1 MKVFTTVEISKE
13 DLDNL
18 NKNGDEGEISKTK
31 ARARERII
39 DLFIE
44 LVEADIP
51 VQLKF
56 TNMPPRPYPGF
67 RPASE
72 I

>member
-1 MKVFTTVEISKE
+1 MKVFTTVEITKE
-13 DLDNL
+13 DLDKVVNEEMWL
-18 NKNGDEGEISKTK
+18 AC
-31 ARARERII
+31 ARARERIV

-56 TNMPPRPYPGF
+56 TNMPPRTYPGF

>member
-13 DLDNL
+13 DLD
-18 NKNGDEGEISKTK
+18 KPVDEEIKP
-31 ARARERII
+31 RIKVLAMV
-39 DLFIE
+39 DMFLE
-44 LVEADIP
+44 LVESEIP

>member
-13 DLDNL
+13 DLD
-18 NKNGDEGEISKTK
+18 KTVDEEICFKV
-31 ARARERII
+31 RIHTML
-39 DLFIE
+39 DLFLDMI
-44 LVEADIP
+44 EADIP
-51 VQLKF
+51 VQIKF
-56 TNMPPRPYPGF
+56 TNLPPRPYPGF